1 MLRDAV
7 REVGTQKAW
16 AERAGVSEVYVS
28 DVLRKRR
35 PPGDS
40 ILRALGLT
48 RRMVYGAE
56 GSEEA

>member
-7 REVGTQKAW
+7 REAGTQKAW

-35 PPGDS
+35 PPGDA

-56 GSEEA
+56 GSEDA